1 MCLGG
6 SRTVY
11 PAPAPE
17 PAPPAP
23 PAVTNTVS
31 KQASPA
37 PTTEA
42 SRSSQEAGSTIRSK
56 KKGRKS
62 LVIPLVS
69 SSGSGLQTG

>member
-6 SRTVY
+6 SRY
-11 PAPAPE
+11 SPPPPPE

-23 PAVTNTVS
+23 PAVLNTVS

-37 PTTEA
+37 PTSEA
-42 SRSSQEAGSTIRSK
+42 SRSSQELATTIREK

-62 LVIPLVS
+62 LVIPLVQ
-69 SSGSGLQTG
+69 SSGSGLQY